1 MRKLTLAV
9 GVAMLSTIGLFAT
22 SHAGDTSAT
31 MEKMK
36 RRDKGD
42 RRRGKGPDKRCGRG
56 CQRQQDECGC
66 GTGKRQG
73 EGRHGTR
80 QGKSK

>member
-36 RRDKGD
+36 ENKGD

-73 EGRHGTR
+73 EGKTR
-80 QGKSK
+80 NAPRKSK

>member
-36 RRDKGD
+36 
-42 RRRGKGPDKRCGRG
+42 
-56 CQRQQDECGC
+56 
-66 GTGKRQG
+66 G
-73 EGRHGTR
+73 ETKATVEEGNDLYERLVTMVVTEIEEALAR
-80 QGKSK
+80 S